1 MHAGALLVKNQNPH
15 EQGAWDPKELDMT
28 EQPNNTM
35 TEVFPAALLIM
46 VDGERPLSTVSAIG
60 SWV

>member
-1 MHAGALLVKNQNPH
+1 
-15 EQGAWDPKELDMT
+15 MT